1 MSALVSIMTKVLPF
15 GMIEKLCLVTNRTP
29 VGYEGNDVKPQK

>member
-15 GMIEKLCLVTNRTP
+15 GMIEKLCFK
-29 VGYEGNDVKPQK
+29 VKQVVLLL